1 MNIDIARL
9 PRRSLT
15 TGTRLYRIHRRA
27 RDAWF
32 FDGSSAGRFNP
43 TDTPGRG
50 ACYWAEDPLGAWVE
64 VFRTR
69 MTLTE
74 DDLNERCLSSVTI
87 SLPLV
92 IADFTDRR
100 ALAAGVTAALAGGVD
115 YRPAQVVA
123 NSLDDAGFAGVRWRV
138 RHDLAQ
144 ALLGVAW
151 FGPIG
156 SQHEPNLVGLPTPE
170 QAPIPEDLVAR
181 ACAEFGYR
189 VLPDI
194 R

>member
-1 MNIDIARL
+1 MTVDIASL

-15 TGTRLYRIHRRA
+15 TGTRLYRIHRLA

-43 TDTPGRG
+43 ADTPGRG
-50 ACYWAEDPLGAWVE
+50 ACYWAEDALGAWVE

-74 DDLNERCLSSVTI
+74 DDLKERCLSSVTLR
-87 SLPLV
+87 LPLV
-92 IADFTDRR
+92 IADITDRR
-100 ALAAGVTAALAGGVD
+100 ALAAGVTAALAGSTN

-123 NSLDDAGFAGVRWRV
+123 DSLDRAGFDGIRWRV

-151 FGPIG
+151 FGPVG
-156 SQHEPNLVGLPTPE
+156 PQHELDLVGLPTPE
-170 QAPIPEDLVAR
+170 QAPISQGLVAQ